1 MIRSKDLPGLILL
14 IGISVLASFFLSRY
28 LFGNQN
34 LITKVEV
41 VQPITAEFDYQDK
54 PYFFKGA
61 LNPTKD
67 IILNENNNP
76 TPLGQ

>member
-1 MIRSKDLPGLILL
+1 MIRSKDLPGLVLL
-14 IGISVLASFFLSRY
+14 IGVSVLASFFLSNL
-28 LFGNQN
+28 LFGSKN
-34 LITKVEV
+34 LVTQVEEV
-41 VQPITAEFDYQDK
+41 DAVTAELNYEEK

-67 IILNENNNP
+67 IILNENNST